1 MTLLVRLLESTHN
14 FWAVDDAW
22 LFLGCWNSTDPDEH
36 SGVSTT
42 ETMAKEVKALFE
54 IFKGSRR
61 RWLDMTM
68 ISRCR

>member
-1 MTLLVRLLESTHN
+1 M
-14 FWAVDDAW
+14 A
-22 LFLGCWNSTDPDEH
+22 FLRCCNSTDPDEN
-36 SGVSTT
+36 SGVSIT
-42 ETMAKEVKALFE
+42 ETMAKDVKALFE